1 MNEID
6 YLGIIVHWSK
16 NVLILSLMEMTNVSI
31 HFFIHHMQALDG
43 FAILIIDLS
52 VLVGIGS
59 TFLQKN
65 KQELRIKLQTLGA

>member
-6 YLGIIVHWSK
+6 YLRIIVHWSK
-16 NVLILSLMEMTNVSI
+16 NILILSLMEMTSVSI

-43 FAILIIDLS
+43 FAILIIALS

-59 TFLQKN
+59 IFLQKIN
-65 KQELRIKLQTLGA
+65 KSLGLLCRL